1 MPHPYATD
9 SNERKNVTVFLVL
22 LATAGAIIISRLLT
36 AFSISIPNWAEGP
49 SILFVFGIFYAAFKR
64 LIWKAKLLHKLGVVR
79 TPVLSG
85 RWTGFVVSSHD
96 GHKERRE
103 VTADITQDWTD
114 IVVKVKGRDSH
125 SYSVTAT
132 LLTGDEKLLS
142 YEYQNEPHVNAPET
156 MHSHRGQVRLAISE
170 DMNEMDGDYYSGRD
184 RQNFGLLHLRKA
196 APRTTSLN

>member
-49 SILFVFGIFYAAFKR
+49 SILFVFGILYAVFKR
-64 LIWKAKLLHKLGVVR
+64 FIWKAKLLHKLGVVR

-85 RWTGFVVSSHD
+85 RWTGFVMSSHD

-114 IVVKVKGRDSH
+114 IVVNVKGRDSH

-156 MHSHRGQVRLAISE
+156 MHSHRGQARLTVSE
-170 DMNEMDGDYYSGRD
+170 DIDEMDGDYYSGRD
-184 RQNFGLLHLRKA
+184 RQNFGLLHLKRA
-196 APRTTSLN
+196 VLR